1 MSKQKCV
8 PFQGSSVLRRK
19 VHETVDYSDW
29 DRVIWDTSLRKWY
42 LNGMG
47 SEP

>member
-8 PFQGSSVLRRK
+8 PFQGSSVLHRK
-19 VHETVDYSDW
+19 VHETVTVTGT
-29 DRVIWDTSLRKWY
+29 VIWDTSLRKSY